1 MKCEIIYT
9 KKALKNLKKLPLNQA
24 CKIVKK
30 ISYYCRPG
38 EPLSFAKR
46 LKHPAFGEYRFRIGD
61 FRAIFDLDK
70 KGNINILYI
79 LTIRHR
85 KDVYKNL

>member
-1 MKCEIIYT
+1 MKCEIIYA

-24 CKIVKK
+24 RKIVKK
-30 ISYYCRPG
+30 ISYYGRQEKPI
-38 EPLSFAKR
+38 SFAKK

-70 KGNINILYI
+70 KGNLNILYI
-79 LTIRHR
+79 LAVKHR
-85 KDVYKNL
+85 RDVYRNL